1 MNRIATA
8 NNLKRCLP
16 SVNSVLQE
24 MADAI
29 HLRGHSEVSKVVG
42 ICSDGLRQDITQGA
56 NLEISIN
63 RIKAASIEH
72 LEEKNQPSLKPV
84 INLTGTVLHTNLG
97 RAVLLQEALDAV
109 ARVAGAPS
117 NLEFDLTQGARGERD
132 SHIEGLICELT
143 GAEAVTVVNNN
154 AAAVLLTFNNN
165 AAAVLLSL
173 NTLASQREVPVSRGE
188 LVEIGGSFRIPEVM
202 LGSGCQ
208 LVEIGATN
216 RPHLKDYAGAI
227 GDNTALLLKA
237 HISAYRIEGFTESVS
252 ESDLAELAQKRQ
264 LLLVANLGSGSLI
277 DFAALGLLHEAT
289 AAESIA
295 NGVDIITFSGD
306 KLSGGPQCGIIAGG
320 KELVDQIRKNPL
332 KRALR
337 LDRMT
342 LAALAEVLKLYRD
355 PVSLINKLPILH
367 YLTRPLADMQQQA
380 QRLVP
385 EVQAALSKTF
395 QVASKT
401 GYSQIGS
408 GALPIETLESIVLS
422 IAPNDGAIRELS
434 EALRAL
440 PCSIIGRIH
449 KGELLLDL
457 RCLDDED
464 NFLQQLQLLAGA

>member
-154 AAAVLLTFNNN
+154 AAAVLLT
-165 AAAVLLSL
+165 L

-264 LLLVANLGSGSLI
+264 LPLVANLGSGSLI

-306 KLSGGPQCGIIAGG
+306 KLSGGPQSGIIAGG

-422 IAPNDGAIRELS
+422 LAPNDGAIRELS

-440 PCSIIGRIH
+440 PCPIIGRIH

-457 RCLDDED
+457 CCLDDED

>member
-8 NNLKRCLP
+8 NNLKRRLP

-42 ICSDGLRQDITQGA
+42 ICIDGLRQDITQGA
-56 NLEISIN
+56 NPEISID

-72 LEEKNQPSLKPV
+72 LEKKNQPSLKPV

-97 RAVLLQEALDAV
+97 RAVLPQEALDAV
-109 ARVAGAPS
+109 VRVAGAPS
-117 NLEFDLTQGARGERD
+117 NLEFDLAQGGRGERD

-143 GAEAVTVVNNN
+143 GAEAATVVNNN
-154 AAAVLLTFNNN
+154 AAAVLLT
-165 AAAVLLSL
+165 L

-216 RPHLKDYAGAI
+216 RTHLKDYAGAI
-227 GDNTALLLKA
+227 GDNTALLLKV
-237 HISAYRIEGFTESVS
+237 HTSNYRIEGFTESVS
-252 ESDLAELAQKRQ
+252 ESDLAELAQQHQ
-264 LLLVANLGSGSLI
+264 LPLVADLGSGSLI
-277 DFAALGLLHEAT
+277 DFAALGLPHEAT
-289 AAESIA
+289 AAKSIA

-306 KLSGGPQCGIIAGG
+306 KLLGGPQCGIIAGR

-337 LDRMT
+337 LDKMT

-355 PVSLINKLPILH
+355 PVSLINKLPTLH

-385 EVQAALSKTF
+385 EVQAALSNTF
-395 QVASKT
+395 HVASKT

-422 IAPNDGAIRELS
+422 IAPTAPNDSDIRELS

-440 PCSIIGRIH
+440 PCPIIGRIH